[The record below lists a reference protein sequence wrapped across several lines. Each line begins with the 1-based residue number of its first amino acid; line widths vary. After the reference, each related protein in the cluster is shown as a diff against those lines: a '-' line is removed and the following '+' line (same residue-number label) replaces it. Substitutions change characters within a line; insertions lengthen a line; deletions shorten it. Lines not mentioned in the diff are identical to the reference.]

1 MVVLCRSRLELQQ
14 HAISTKVGRK
24 LKMLMKQHFRNG
36 ITALISTI
44 RTNLLHHAGIWHDAW
59 LTSSRLGKSVRPG
72 LSRNVLRVSSIPS
85 FHVTA
90 KVSVNARDCC
100 SSSAK

>member
-36 ITALISTI
+36 IIPKPESSERLQRFRTAVGLK
-44 RTNLLHHAGIWHDAW
+44 RPNLQVFR
-59 LTSSRLGKSVRPG
+59 RLGL
-72 LSRNVLRVSSIPS
+72 LSPTASS
-85 FHVTA
+85 
-90 KVSVNARDCC
+90 N
-100 SSSAK
+100 SSPHDRSELSGFGIISPKQPAPNWLS